1 MSTFIHWPLGLLTP
15 ESIAPVIVP
24 FTRSGGRSLGG
35 VEPVTRTDLG
45 YWEIAYGNVPVI
57 GTAKERTW
65 NAIAAILSGRSGLIV
80 VPLAG
85 NAAQPYASDEYELPS
100 TLTHSDG
107 STFSDGTGY
116 RQGAISIRSAGAA
129 AEIGATTMRLRVDR
143 GSLDLAGARFSY
155 KHALYQIGQVL
166 SVSGKVVQVT
176 ITPSIAATIPLDSS
190 LEFDNPTCLCHLAD
204 DRGMD
209 GGYNADGFEQRSVT
223 FREATDY
230 WSSLV
235 A

>member
-1 MSTFIHWPLGLLTP
+1 MSTFIHWPLCVLTP
-15 ESIAPVIVP
+15 LSMSANIVP

-35 VEPVTRTDLG
+35 AEPVTRTDLG
-45 YWEIAYGNVPVI
+45 FWEISYDRIPVRGI
-57 GTAKERTW
+57 ARERTW
-65 NAIAAILSGRSGLIV
+65 NAINAILSGRSGLIV
-80 VPLAG
+80 VPLMG
-85 NAAQPYASDEYELPS
+85 NAAQPYLSDQFEKPS
-100 TLTHSDG
+100 ILTHSDG

-116 RQGAISIRSAGAA
+116 RQSAISIRSAGAA

-143 GSLDLAGARFSY
+143 GSLDLSGARFSY
-155 KHALYQIGQVL
+155 QHALYQIGKVL

-209 GGYNADGFEQRSVT
+209 GAMLRHNTDVRSLT